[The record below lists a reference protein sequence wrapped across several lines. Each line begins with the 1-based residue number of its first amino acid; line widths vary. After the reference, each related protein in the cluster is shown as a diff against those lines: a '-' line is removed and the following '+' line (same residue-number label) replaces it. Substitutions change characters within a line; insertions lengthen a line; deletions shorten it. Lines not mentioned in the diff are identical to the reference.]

1 MKRVLLCLSAV
12 LLTASM
18 ASAQCKL
25 MVFHSQ
31 WCGPCQSMTP
41 TVNALAQAGYAVED
55 VDIDHDPALAQRYGV
70 TSIPCFI
77 AVDNG
82 QEVDRVVGATSY
94 ERLETMVRARPGS
107 IAVEIRAKGKG
118 PTPAWRY
125 ERPIKHR
132 AAVVRIY
139 CQDDV
144 RTRSIGSGTLVKWGG
159 KVVVLTARHVVKDA
173 KSIVVELWDKKTYR
187 ARVLKVDPTWD
198 VAVLGLCGGAENL
211 VAVDVE
217 LGDVAMQREG
227 NRLESCGYGPDGK
240 LASNCGLF
248 IGYRR
253 SSQAPTGPD
262 DWMVISG
269 HARQGDSGGPVFNE
283 RGHLVGVL
291 WGTDGETVVC
301 AQAGRLHMVLDDAIK
316 PLAYSPSQLLRQPT
330 PPRDGCCPTPEPAP
344 AYDASALGSEDPL
357 LPWRKEQEARNRD
370 MQQRLGNLNQKMDVI
385 IQRQEQQPAVPQPAP
400 TPSSPPPGQPAEGD
414 EAPGG
419 PQTAAGRLAQRG
431 ADWLAEHG
439 GPLSSR
445 LAAGASER
453 LDSDSPGVRLVG
465 WTQAKAAWAVFL
477 GTILLLVGL
486 GIWLLHRL
494 NNRLLPILQA
504 KAAATPNK
512 IDDAIV
518 GGLAFLHNRVDSVED
533 RIRSRLGGTQEAPTS
548 AAATTA
554 PAVIKT

>member
-1 MKRVLLCLSAV
+1 MKRVVLCLLTV
-12 LLTASM
+12 LLTASV

-25 MVFHSQ
+25 LVFHSQ
-31 WCGPCQSMTP
+31 WCGPCQAMEP
-41 TVNALAQAGYAVED
+41 TIQALSQAGYAVEE
-55 VDIDHDPALAQRYGV
+55 VDIDRDPMLAKQFGV
-70 TSIPCFI
+70 TSIPCFV
-77 AVDNG
+77 AVENG
-82 QEVDRVVGATSY
+82 QEVDRAVGATSY
-94 ERLETMVRARPGS
+94 ERLESMVRVRPAGV
-107 IAVEIRAKGKG
+107 AVDVKLRGKA

-125 ERPIKHR
+125 VAPKKHH

-144 RTRSIGSGTLVKWGG
+144 RTRSIGSGTLVRWNGRI
-159 KVVVLTARHVVKDA
+159 VVLTARHVVKDA

-187 ARVLKVDPTWD
+187 ARVLKTDPTWD
-198 VAVLGLCGGAENL
+198 VAVLELCGRPERV

-217 LGDVAMQREG
+217 LGDAAMQKAG

-240 LASNCGLF
+240 LASNSGLF

-253 SSQAPTGPD
+253 SSQAINGPD

-301 AQAGRLHMVLDDAIK
+301 AGRQVAPGAGQRRQAHGLHAVATHASTDAAQRYLSHAGTGCGIR
-316 PLAYSPSQLLRQPT
+316 RQ
-330 PPRDGCCPTPEPAP
+330 R
-344 AYDASALGSEDPL
+344 LGSDDPW
-357 LPWRKEQEARNRD
+357 LPWRKEQEARNRQ
-370 MQQRLGNLNQKMDVI
+370 MQERLGSLDQKLDVL
-385 IQRQEQQPAVPQPAP
+385 IQRKEQQPQVPQ
-400 TPSSPPPGQPAEGD
+400 PSSPPPAQSAEGD
-414 EAPGG
+414 QAPVG
-419 PQTAAGRLAQRG
+419 PQTAAGRIAQRG

-477 GTILLLVGL
+477 GIIVLLVGL

-512 IDDAIV
+512 IDDALV
-518 GGLAFLHNRVDSVED
+518 GGLTFLHNRVDNIEQ
-533 RIRSRLGGTQEAPTS
+533 RIANRIGGAS
-548 AAATTA
+548 AAPASSTVPASTA
-554 PAVIKT
+554 PATIKT